1 MFEGAAAAAPPRPAP
16 PHATASLAS
25 AVDSLEDMIS
35 GLIQSASVSVRDLST
50 LFDGFDLDGTGSI
63 SRAEFRKVLA
73 KVGVRIGDEETRLL
87 IDRFDADGNGR
98 IEYREFVDMAFPS
111 AERAEG
117 GRRGERGRGKR
128 GGGHDESVV
137 DDLES
142 LLTRMV
148 RDAGYVSALLSAPL
162 NLAPLASTPCSPT
175 HAHQYPAGNG
185 ARVFPTPLWFSF
197 SLTHPIPCFTPS
209 FARSALHRSAPAPS
223 SFTPPSQDYRGVWD
237 LFEHI
242 DYDGTGHI
250 SVSEFEDL
258 LEQFDGGKV
267 VHCILLHITQSPL
280 ILDDAPTQHHDACC
294 PPHAP
299 RGVPGSPPVCLASR
313 RVPPPHH
320 AIDPHWQ

>member
-1 MFEGAAAAAPPRPAP
+1 MHTHNTQAVGSALNLTAQRVFEGAAAAAPPRPAP

-185 ARVFPTPLWFSF
+185 ARVFPT
-197 SLTHPIPCFTPS
+197 SLCSLFRLLTPS
-209 FARSALHRSAPAPS
+209 LASLRLFLAPLCTAPLLRPPRLPRPARTTAACGTCS
-223 SFTPPSQDYRGVWD
+223 STSTTTGRGT
-237 LFEHI
+237 L
-242 DYDGTGHI
+242 
-250 SVSEFEDL
+250 
-258 LEQFDGGKV
+258 
-267 VHCILLHITQSPL
+267 
-280 ILDDAPTQHHDACC
+280 
-294 PPHAP
+294 
-299 RGVPGSPPVCLASR
+299 VCLSLRIFSNSSTEVRSFIASSSTLHN
-313 RVPPPHH
+313 PP
-320 AIDPHWQ
+320 

>member
-148 RDAGYVSALLSAPL
+148 RDAGYVSALLSTKPRPSREHTMFAHTR
-162 NLAPLASTPCSPT
+162 TPISRWQRRSCVPNSPS
-175 HAHQYPAGNG
+175 
-185 ARVFPTPLWFSF
+185 FSF

-209 FARSALHRSAPAPS
+209 FPRSALHRSAPASS

-280 ILDDAPTQHHDACC
+280 ILDDAPTQHHDA
-294 PPHAP
+294 AP
-299 RGVPGSPPVCLASR
+299 TRTS
-313 RVPPPHH
+313 
-320 AIDPHWQ
+320 